1 MMRFALRPLAW
12 GCFALAAL
20 ITLAPAMARDTDKK
34 PESSEKQEAN
44 QTKKVSLAV
53 LTLKE
58 DYPEGTAAP
67 GLFGELKPHL
77 REVLNRMEKI
87 GKDEKLQGLVLKLRS
102 PHLGLGK
109 VDEVRGAISRLR
121 AAGKK
126 VYADVES
133 VATKDYLIAAACD
146 EIVMP
151 PSGELLIT
159 GLQAEVTFFKGLF
172 DKLGIQA
179 DFIQMGAY
187 KGAAEPF
194 TRTEMSPE
202 FRQQFEKVVDD
213 YYDQLV
219 TTIAKDRKLDVG
231 QVKDLIDEGLLSA
244 ARAKETRLID
254 RIAYE
259 DEFRKQLQTETGAA
273 EVALLKDYGK
283 KKVDADLS
291 GLAGFMKLMEL
302 MMGVESQARSGK
314 LDKIAV
320 IYAVG
325 PIMESEKSESELFET
340 QAVTSD
346 GLVKAIRQAEEDAKV
361 KGIVLRVDSPG
372 GSALASDLIWREVV
386 KAKKPLVASMGD
398 TAASGGYYISM
409 GADKILAEP
418 GTLTGSIGVVGGKL
432 ALKGLFNKIGIT
444 TDIISRGKNSGTF
457 SMTQPFTDTERAA
470 WKRLMGNIYRQ
481 FTAKAAEGRKMDL
494 EKLENL
500 AGGRVFTGR
509 MAVANGLVDKLGT
522 LEDAIVEAKTMAGL
536 KADEKVDLLI
546 LPKPR
551 NFFEQL
557 LEGPQLESEMR
568 SLVTG
573 SLLPSEL
580 QAILRTATV
589 WQRLFERPMNT
600 VLPYHVEFK

>member
-1 MMRFALRPLAW
+1 MTRFALRPLAW
-12 GCFALAAL
+12 GCFALATL
-20 ITLAPAMARDTDKK
+20 ITAATVAARDNDKSK
-34 PESSEKQEAN
+34 ESSEKQESKDA
-44 QTKKVSLAV
+44 KKFSLAV

-58 DYPEGTAAP
+58 DYPEGNAAA

-77 REVLNRMEKI
+77 REVLNRMDKI
-87 GKDEKLQGLVLKLRS
+87 AKDEKVNGLVLKLRS
-102 PHLGLGK
+102 PQLGLGK
-109 VDEVRGAISRLR
+109 VDEVRGAIGRLR

-133 VATKDYLIAAACD
+133 VTTKDYLIAAACD

-159 GLQAEVTFFKGLF
+159 GLQAEITFFKGLF

-187 KGAAEPF
+187 KGASEPF

-202 FRQQFEKVVDD
+202 FRGQFEKVIDD

-244 ARAKETRLID
+244 SRAKETRLID
-254 RIAYE
+254 RVAYE
-259 DEFRKQLQTETGAA
+259 DEFRKQLETETGSA
-273 EVALLKDYGK
+273 EVALIKDYGK

-302 MMGVESQARSGK
+302 MMGVETQTRSGK

-325 PIMESEKSESELFET
+325 PIMESEQSESELFES

-346 GLVKAIRQAEEDAKV
+346 GIIKAIRQAEEDTKV

-372 GSALASDLIWREVV
+372 GSALASDLIWREVI
-386 KAKKPLVASMGD
+386 KAKKPLVASMGN

-432 ALKGLFNKIGIT
+432 ALKGLFSKIGVT

-457 SMTQPFTDTERAA
+457 SPTQPFTDTEREA
-470 WKRLMGNIYRQ
+470 WKRLMGDIYRQ
-481 FTAKAAEGRKMDL
+481 FTTKAAEGRKMDVA
-494 EKLENL
+494 KLENL

-551 NFFEQL
+551 NFLEQL
-557 LEGPQLESEMR
+557 LEGPQLESELR
-568 SLVTG
+568 SMVTS
-573 SLLPSEL
+573 SLLPGEM
-580 QAILRTATV
+580 QAVLRTAAT
-589 WQRLFERPMNT
+589 WQKLFQRPMNT